1 MRKIS
6 TFIIGVIFIGSLA
19 SCGYEGSY
27 RYSCQDPNNW
37 EKQDCKLPRCKVD
50 GNCTEYL
57 LGFNPEETTVP
68 ATQETTA
75 P

>member
-1 MRKIS
+1 MRKVHK
-6 TFIIGVIFIGSLA
+6 FIIGAIFISSLA
-19 SCGYEGSY
+19 SCGYQGSY
-27 RYSCQDPNNW
+27 RYSCQDPDNW
-37 EKQDCKLPRCKVD
+37 SKQECKLPRCKVD